1 MKIPEKKECIYLR
14 KRLQKARYQALADGE
29 DWLGIAQ
36 AIEAVGNA
44 MVDKEDVGKGLG
56 LVKKELKQFVKKCH
70 PIIGKGRE
78 GAEEGPFES
87 TFENLLEE
95 VIKVRNDEA
104 HLGVAARAAVRI
116 ATAVGIYLEDTLMA
130 ASDLE
135 KDVKAY
141 IQEEVVRTYTW
152 QRLGECRRLML
163 THSFSYLPLLR
174 EGKWEIL
181 VDADL
186 AEYLAVRGWKGR
198 KETVGE
204 AVTKEANRLNVE
216 EAAIVEPNDSKRDAL
231 KKMKGKAAVVIQKE
245 ELVGIVTP
253 FDLL

>member
-1 MKIPEKKECIYLR
+1 MKIPRKKECIYLW
-14 KRLQKARYQALADGE
+14 KRLQKARYQALGDGE
-29 DWLGIAQ
+29 NWLGIAQ

-44 MVDKEDVGKGLG
+44 IVPPQKVGKGLG
-56 LVKKELKQFVKKCH
+56 QMRREFSQFVECH
-70 PIIGKGRE
+70 PTIRKGRE
-78 GAEEGPFES
+78 GTEEGPFES
-87 TFENLLEE
+87 TFDNLFEE
-95 VIKVRNDEA
+95 VINVRNDEA
-104 HLGVAARAAVRI
+104 HTGVAARAAVRI

-130 ASDLE
+130 VSDSE
-135 KDVKAY
+135 KDIKAY
-141 IQEEVVRTYTW
+141 IQTEVVRIYTW

-186 AEYLAVRGWKGR
+186 AKYLAVTGWKGR

-204 AVTKEANRLNVE
+204 AVAKGGNGLNVE
-216 EAAIVEPNDSKRDAL
+216 EAPIVEPNDSKQDAL
-231 KKMKGKAAVVIQKE
+231 KKMKGKAAVVIKKE
-245 ELVGIVTP
+245 ALVGIVTP

>member
-1 MKIPEKKECIYLR
+1 MKILPQKECIYLR
-14 KRLQKARYQALADGE
+14 TRLQQARYQALADGE
-29 DWLGIAQ
+29 NWLGIAQ

-44 MVDKEDVGKGLG
+44 MADKEDVGKGLSR
-56 LVKKELKQFVKKCH
+56 VKKGLKQFVKKRH
-70 PIIGKGRE
+70 PTIGPGQE
-78 GAEEGPFES
+78 EVEEGPFES
-87 TFENLLEE
+87 TFENHLEE

-104 HLGVAARAAVRI
+104 HTGAAARAAVRI
-116 ATAVGIYLEDTLMA
+116 ASVVGIYLEDTLMA
-130 ASDLE
+130 ASDSE

-141 IQEEVVRTYTW
+141 IQTEVVRTYTW

-204 AVTKEANRLNVE
+204 AVTKGANGLNVE
-216 EAAIVEPNDSKRDAL
+216 EAAIVGPNDSKRDAL
-231 KKMKGKAAVVIQKE
+231 RKMKGKAAVVIKKE